1 MVIFCL
7 EIVIFLSN
15 ACRKTETVER
25 RMVMR
30 PNWLHEAAINNDILQ
45 VEAKA
50 RIKTY
55 ELDIN
60 LNDRLQ

>member
-7 EIVIFLSN
+7 DIVIFLSN
-15 ACRKTETVER
+15 ACRKTESVER

-30 PNWLHEAAINNDILQ
+30 PNWLHSAAISNDFQQI
-45 VEAKA
+45 EAKA
-50 RIKTY
+50 RIKSY